1 MNHIHVSL
9 IPPVARIELNAP
21 PVNVIDR
28 NLMNELQKR
37 LDDIEN
43 REDIRYILVESAIP
57 GRFSAGVS
65 VPEHHP
71 DQAPEMIR
79 QFHQLMKHWLLLRPY
94 TIAKVSGFAYGGAAE
109 WLLMFDRV
117 YAVPDA
123 AIGFPE
129 IKLAFFPP
137 IALAVLPE
145 IIGYQRASRLILSG
159 ETPKA
164 ETWVRL
170 GWDIEICPLETMD
183 ASIRTWV
190 ETLENHSHPVTQLTR
205 QTLQRLYATRWIQRI
220 DEAEDVFI
228 RELLTL
234 ADPEEGVQ
242 AFIEKR
248 KPEWQHR

>member
-1 MNHIHVSL
+1 MHRIAVSFE
-9 IPPVARIELNAP
+9 PPVARLELNAP

-28 NLMNELQKR
+28 DLMTELQHR

-43 REDIRYILVESAIP
+43 HDNIRYVIVESAIP

-71 DQAPEMIR
+71 DKAPEMIQ
-79 QFHQLMKHWLLLRPY
+79 QFHQLMKRWLLLRPY

-137 IALAVLPE
+137 IALVVLPD
-145 IIGYQRASRLILSG
+145 IIGYHRASQMILSG
-159 ETPKA
+159 ETPSA
-164 ETWVRL
+164 QTWATL
-170 GWDIEICPLETMD
+170 GWDIQICPPDTMD

-205 QTLQRLYATRWIQRI
+205 QALQKLHAKRWIQRM
-220 DEAEDVFI
+220 DEAETVFI
-228 RELLTL
+228 RDLLTL
-234 ADPEEGVQ
+234 ADPAEGVR
-242 AFIEKR
+242 AFVEKR
-248 KPEWQHR
+248 KPVWQHR